1 MGISEKNLLN
11 KIGITENYNN
21 LFNKINNSVLS
32 NTNDIKDNEIYM
44 AFTFINSDNIEYIIN
59 FNQFKDIINSIF
71 EKTTESNLLNKL
83 KEFYKNMYNNFK
95 GYVNTNGVPIQAK
108 EINDI
113 FNLTN
118 FNVGEYIKST
128 NQEFE
133 DI

>member
-1 MGISEKNLLN
+1 
-11 KIGITENYNN
+11 
-21 LFNKINNSVLS
+21 
-32 NTNDIKDNEIYM
+32 
-44 AFTFINSDNIEYIIN
+44 
-59 FNQFKDIINSIF
+59 
-71 EKTTESNLLNKL
+71 
-83 KEFYKNMYNNFK
+83 MYNNFK